1 MSEKEI
7 NIELILV
14 CVVIIIS
21 TIGLYL
27 DLIDSIDF
35 RWIII
40 VTLAFFEGTSL
51 AEIIKGGM

>member
-1 MSEKEI
+1 MTEKEI

-14 CVVIIIS
+14 SIVIAIS
-21 TIGLYL
+21 TVGLYL
-27 DLIDSIDF
+27 ELIDSIDF

>member
-1 MSEKEI
+1 MTDKEI

-14 CVVIIIS
+14 SIVIAIS

-27 DLIDSIDF
+27 ELIDSIDF

-51 AEIIKGGM
+51 AEIVKGGM

>member
-1 MSEKEI
+1 MTNKEI

-14 CVVIIIS
+14 SIVIAIS

-27 DLIDSIDF
+27 ELIDSIDF

>member
-1 MSEKEI
+1 MTEKEI
-7 NIELILV
+7 NIELVLV
-14 CVVIIIS
+14 SIVITIS

-27 DLIDSIDF
+27 ELIDSIDF